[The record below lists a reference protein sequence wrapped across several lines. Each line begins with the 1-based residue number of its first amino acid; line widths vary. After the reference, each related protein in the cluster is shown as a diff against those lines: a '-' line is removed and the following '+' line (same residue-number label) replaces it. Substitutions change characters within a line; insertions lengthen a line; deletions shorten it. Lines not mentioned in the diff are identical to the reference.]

1 MSNRIDLLSARYKL
15 VEIIG
20 EKILYKDLIPSCIFN
35 ATMDYLNNGCKSR
48 ADYEN
53 MVIFY
58 MNNIY
63 YRNLLLEELKC
74 NLEEYKLN

>member
-1 MSNRIDLLSARYKL
+1 MSNNIDILTVRYKL

-20 EKILYKDLIPSCIFN
+20 KKLQYKELIPTCIFN

-48 ADYEN
+48 ADYEI

-63 YRNLLLEELKC
+63 YRNLLLEE
-74 NLEEYKLN
+74 

>member
-1 MSNRIDLLSARYKL
+1 MLSREMDILAARYKL
-15 VEIIG
+15 AEIIG
-20 EKILYKDLIPSCIFN
+20 EKLQYKELIPTCVFN

-63 YRNLLLEELKC
+63 YRNLLLEE
-74 NLEEYKLN
+74 

>member
-1 MSNRIDLLSARYKL
+1 MSSREIDILTARYKL

-20 EKILYKDLIPSCIFN
+20 EKIQYKELIPTCIFN

-48 ADYEN
+48 SQYEN

-58 MNNIY
+58 MDNTY
-63 YRNLLLEELKC
+63 YRNLLLEV
-74 NLEEYKLN
+74 

>member
-1 MSNRIDLLSARYKL
+1 MSSREIDILTARFKL
-15 VEIIG
+15 VERIG
-20 EKILYKDLIPSCIFN
+20 EKIQYKELIPTCIFN

-58 MNNIY
+58 MNNNF
-63 YRNLLLEELKC
+63 YRNLLLEE
-74 NLEEYKLN
+74 